1 MTHPVPS
8 PWTCLPGG
16 PLLQTLSLSHTVALG
31 SGEKQQRFNFLPCC
45 AQREPWGKS
54 SRSTQPKLCFPRTI
68 LPAPSAPGEGLLR
81 RPPRPRALARQVP
94 DGPRLP
100 RLAPLP
106 VSAAHGGRA
115 RGDQTKARAVG
126 PRAADVLQPRGRRS
140 RCNFDHGRRRG
151 ASIAEPAE
159 PRRRVGR
166 GLPSPRRARRAPQ
179 LTRGARARATRR
191 PGPQAH
197 IVRGAAS
204 RRTRPLPAP
213 APGPPAA
220 AAKLS
225 PQRGVAAA
233 SAASARQAGA
243 RRVAPRVPPS
253 APPRAAD
260 LVGLRFIVVV
270 LGAHGH
276 GHGSWWAQTRER

>member
-1 MTHPVPS
+1 MSTWRPAAADA
-8 PWTCLPGG
+8 
-16 PLLQTLSLSHTVALG
+16 LSLSHTVALG

-166 GLPSPRRARRAPQ
+166 GLPSRGGRGVPRNSPAGPGPAPPDGQARRPTLSAAPRPAAHAPCPRQ
-179 LTRGARARATRR
+179 PRAHR
-191 PGPQAH
+191 PRPPNFLLS
-197 IVRGAAS
+197 AAS
-204 RRTRPLPAP
+204 RPPQQPQRVRQELAGSRRGSLPQP
-213 APGPPAA
+213 HPGPPTW
-220 AAKLS
+220 S
-225 PQRGVAAA
+225 
-233 SAASARQAGA
+233 
-243 RRVAPRVPPS
+243 
-253 APPRAAD
+253 
-260 LVGLRFIVVV
+260 
-270 LGAHGH
+270 
-276 GHGSWWAQTRER
+276 GSDS

>member
-1 MTHPVPS
+1 MLV
-8 PWTCLPGG
+8 
-16 PLLQTLSLSHTVALG
+16 LLVAEAKG
-31 SGEKQQRFNFLPCC
+31 DR
-45 AQREPWGKS
+45 W
-54 SRSTQPKLCFPRTI
+54 
-68 LPAPSAPGEGLLR
+68 
-81 RPPRPRALARQVP
+81 VP
-94 DGPRLP
+94 DGPRRL

-106 VSAAHGGRA
+106 VSATHGGRA
-115 RGDQTKARAVG
+115 RGAQTKARAVG
-126 PRAADVLQPRGRRS
+126 PRAAGRPPAPKQLCS
-140 RCNFDHGRRRG
+140 REAMRRRRRG
-151 ASIAEPAE
+151 ARCAPQARG
-159 PRRRVGR
+159 PRATE
-166 GLPSPRRARRAPQ
+166 PRRARCAPQ

-213 APGPPAA
+213 APGPPTA

-243 RRVAPRVPPS
+243 RRVEPRVPPS

-276 GHGSWWAQTRER
+276 GHGSWWAQPRAR